1 MDAFAVSISCGLTV
15 PSPKR
20 RNALKIASFFGAF
33 QAMMPVIGWSIG
45 RYFSIYIENF
55 DHWIV
60 FILLSFIGSRMIYN
74 AQVSDECKSVVDPS
88 NIKTLLMLSIATS
101 IDALAVGVTFAFLHI
116 QIITPVLI
124 IGLITFLISSI
135 GLLIGHKLGCYFEKR
150 VEIFGGIVLIGIGI
164 KILVEHLYF

>member
-55 DHWIV
+55 NHWIV

-101 IDALAVGVTFAFLHI
+101 I
-116 QIITPVLI
+116 
-124 IGLITFLISSI
+124 
-135 GLLIGHKLGCYFEKR
+135 
-150 VEIFGGIVLIGIGI
+150 
-164 KILVEHLYF
+164 